1 MFRFKKSVWKR
12 CLLVA
17 IVIVIFVLTG
27 PVKASS
33 DSSLNTTQLEGNS
46 IQLSYTIDA
55 YPKQTANIEL
65 ETDLIHYGNVSLWT
79 INNLGQFNI
88 TNPDQALNGQKLLL
102 TLPDG
107 WTSPIQVTVSG
118 KVPTITGVKQ
128 CDGVVLTE
136 QPNKTTGFI
145 FYRVT
150 TLDKNGDVV
159 GTASTQ
165 TFDIDLPSEDAFRNR
180 VRAVSDDQLR
190 NVIQALHDEGLSKE
204 ADILLAYTE
213 QRSVQVPLIYIMVL
227 SFLLVVIM
235 GLGGYVVGFR
245 KGKGR
250 KEENE
255 TDKMGED

>member
-1 MFRFKKSVWKR
+1 MFRFKKSVWIR
-12 CLLVA
+12 CFFIA
-17 IVIVIFVLTG
+17 IVIGIFVLSG
-27 PVKASS
+27 SVNASS
-33 DSSLNTTQLEGNS
+33 NTSLNTTQLEGNS

-55 YPKQTANIEL
+55 YPKQTASIEL
-65 ETDLIHYGNVSLWT
+65 ETDLVHYGNISLWT
-79 INNLGQFNI
+79 IDNLGQFNI
-88 TNPDQALNGQKLLL
+88 PNPDQALNEQKLLI

-107 WTSPIQVTVSG
+107 WIAPIQVKVSG
-118 KVPTITGVKQ
+118 KVPTITSVKQ
-128 CDGVVLTE
+128 CDGVVLTK

-145 FYRVT
+145 FYRIT

-180 VRAVSDDQLR
+180 VRVVSDDPLR
-190 NVIQALHDEGLSKE
+190 NIIQALHDEGLSKE
-204 ADILLAYTE
+204 ADTLLAYAE
-213 QRSVQVPLIYIMVL
+213 QRSVQVPLIYAMAL
-227 SFLLVVIM
+227 SVLLVIIV

-250 KEENE
+250 IEEDE